1 MSRRSRTAAAVVALL
16 LSLAGCTETPAVSRS
31 EVSGE
36 PSSSAPAPVDQ
47 DAAAL
52 AAQKLAAGIKDCPS
66 SDATVPPVEGGLP
79 DVVLSCL
86 GGGRTT
92 RLAGLRG
99 RPMMINVWAQW
110 CGPCREEAPYLS
122 EVAQGN
128 RSDLL
133 ILGIDFA
140 ETFPDKAIEFARA
153 SSWTYPQLADT
164 DKTIQAPLQILGP
177 PFTLFVRA
185 DGTIAYRQTV
195 PFRSAE
201 QIRQQARTQLGV
213 DL

>member
-1 MSRRSRTAAAVVALL
+1 MNRRSRTAAALVALA

-31 EVSGE
+31 GVSGE
-36 PSSSAPAPVDQ
+36 PSSRAPAPVDQ

-52 AAQKLAAGIKDCPS
+52 AAQKKAAGIQDCPV
-66 SDATVPPVEGGLP
+66 SDPTVAPVPGGLP
-79 DVVLSCL
+79 DLVLSCL

-110 CGPCREEAPYLS
+110 CGPCREEAPYLT
-122 EVAQGN
+122 EVAKGN

-133 ILGIDFA
+133 ILGVDFA

-153 SSWTYPQLADT
+153 ASWTYPQLEDT
-164 DKTIQAPLQILGP
+164 DKAIQAPLQILGP